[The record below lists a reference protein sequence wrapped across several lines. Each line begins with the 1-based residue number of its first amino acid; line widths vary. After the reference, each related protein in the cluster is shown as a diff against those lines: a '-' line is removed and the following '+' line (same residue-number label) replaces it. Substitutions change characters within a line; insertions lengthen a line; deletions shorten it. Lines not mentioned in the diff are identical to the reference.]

1 MATTIKYGKPKGFFD
16 VFERRPGSIKKNMHY
31 CPGCGHGILH
41 KLIAEA
47 LADLKMQNNTVF
59 VCPVGCSVFAYYYFD
74 TCAVS
79 VPHGRAPAVAT
90 GIVRTSPDTMVISY
104 QGDGDL
110 GAIGFNNFIQA
121 ANRGENITVCFVNNA
136 IYGMTG
142 GQMAPTTLPGQETMT
157 SPYGRSPMNEG
168 YPLKVCE
175 MVAAL
180 DAPVYVERVALS
192 SPKNILQA
200 RKALRK
206 GLTNMQNR
214 KGFSLI
220 EFLSGCPVN
229 LKMNA
234 VEMNEFIDTKMQSFY
249 PLGCFKDIAAQRE
262 PIVRPIP
269 VYDADAVKRAL
280 FPPNSGIG
288 VDPSFRN
295 ESKVFD
301 KERRIKIAG
310 FGGQGILSL
319 GLMIGSMGK
328 LRNFNV
334 TWLPSYGPEMRGG
347 TANCSVVLSREPVGS
362 PIIDD
367 AINLLI
373 VMNQPS
379 MDRFLPQLKEN
390 GVLLYDSSVI
400 APPDCTPDKKV
411 FAVSASDIANEI
423 GNIRYANAVVLGALA
438 FALNGYYLEGDD
450 KLDFDR
456 VFEEAIIERF
466 SRKQEVVDLNI
477 KAFHAGKKAVRE
489 TFEHREQK

>member
-1 MATTIKYGKPKGFFD
+1 MATTVKYGKPAGFFD
-16 VFERRPGSIKKNMHY
+16 VFERRPGAIKKNMHY

-47 LADLKMQNNTVF
+47 IADLEMQDKMVF
-59 VCPVGCSVFAYYYFD
+59 ICPVGCSVFAYYYFD
-74 TCAVS
+74 CCGIS

-90 GIVRTSPDTMVISY
+90 GIVRANPDTMVISY

-121 ANRGENITVCFVNNA
+121 ANRGENMTVFFVNNA

-157 SPYGRSPMNEG
+157 SPYGRSVTNEG
-168 YPLKVCE
+168 FPLKVCE

-180 DAPVYVERVALS
+180 DSPIYVERVALS
-192 SPKNILQA
+192 TPKQIMNA
-200 RKALRK
+200 RRALRQ
-206 GLTNMQNR
+206 GLNNMKNR

-229 LKMNA
+229 MKKNA
-234 VEMNEFIDTKMQSFY
+234 REMNDFLEHEMQEYF
-249 PLGCFKDIAAQRE
+249 PLGCFKNIADQRD
-262 PIVRPIP
+262 PIVRPQP
-269 VYDADAVKRAL
+269 VFEPEAVKKAL
-280 FPPNSGIG
+280 YPLKNSIG
-288 VDPSFRN
+288 KDAAFRN
-295 ESKVFD
+295 ESKVFQ

-319 GLMIGSMGK
+319 GLMIASMGK

-347 TANCSVVLSREPVGS
+347 TANCSVVLGRDLVGS
-362 PIIDD
+362 PLIDD
-367 AINLLI
+367 EINLLI

-379 MDRFLPQLKEN
+379 MDLFLPKLKEN

-400 APPDCTPDKKV
+400 EPPQCSPDKIV
-411 FAVSASDIANEI
+411 FAINASDIANHI
-423 GNIRYANAVVLGALA
+423 GSIKCANSVILGALSL
-438 FALNGYYLEGDD
+438 ALDDYFLEGDD
-450 KLDFDR
+450 KQDFDA

-466 SRKQEVVDLNI
+466 SRKQDVIDLNI
-477 KAFHAGKKAVRE
+477 KAFRAGKEAVRE
-489 TFEHREQK
+489 TFFHRK